1 MNKKLSIILVLLL
14 LAVLFSFR
22 SNAQVGKF
30 QAGYIYQFTKFIE
43 WPASYKSGDFV
54 IGILGNADVSS
65 SLQELASTKKVVD
78 QAIKVQ
84 DYTSVG
90 DIGKCNILF
99 IAASQSGDLDAILK
113 KIGAAST
120 MIVGEKPGLAQ
131 NGASINFLEK
141 DGKLVFEINQS
152 SFDKHGLSVNSQ
164 LLNLAV
170 KKY

>member
-1 MNKKLSIILVLLL
+1 MNKKLSIILVIVL
-14 LAVLFSFR
+14 LAVLYSLQ
-22 SNAQVGKF
+22 SDAQVGKF
-30 QAGYIYQFTKFIE
+30 QAGYIYQFTKYIE
-43 WPASYKSGDFV
+43 WPATYKSGDFV

-84 DYTSVG
+84 DYASVG
-90 DIGKCNILF
+90 DVGKCNILF
-99 IAASQSGDLDAILK
+99 IAASQSGDLDAVLK
-113 KIGAAST
+113 KLWTSGT
-120 MIVGEKPGLAQ
+120 MIICEKPGMAQ
-131 NGASINFLEK
+131 SGASINFLEK

-152 SFDKHGLSVNSQ
+152 SFDRHGLSVNSQ